1 MLQFGNHTAFYFH
14 FYLQIESLY
23 ICASKL
29 ITLNIAI
36 DSNDIDREIDCDL
49 YLVTR

>member
-1 MLQFGNHTAFYFH
+1 MLRFGNHTTFYFH
-14 FYLQIESLY
+14 FCLQIESFY

-36 DSNDIDREIDCDL
+36 DSDDIDLEIDCDL
-49 YLVTR
+49 HLVTR